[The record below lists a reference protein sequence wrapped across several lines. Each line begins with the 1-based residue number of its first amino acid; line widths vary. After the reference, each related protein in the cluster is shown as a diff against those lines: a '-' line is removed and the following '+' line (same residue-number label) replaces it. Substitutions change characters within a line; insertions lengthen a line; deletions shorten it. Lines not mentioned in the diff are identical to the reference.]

1 MLLAGKLVVL
11 TVLFGVGLV
20 VLVVVPGEWKW
31 SERIGQL
38 VVIVV
43 VRGRARHVPVVR
55 VRGDGGGQ
63 HGEESEEESWHGE
76 TRESCG

>member
-20 VLVVVPGEWKW
+20 VLVVVVPGEWKW

-43 VRGRARHVPVVR
+43 FRGRASHVPVVG
-55 VRGDGGGQ
+55 VRREGGG
-63 HGEESEEESWHGE
+63 
-76 TRESCG
+76 